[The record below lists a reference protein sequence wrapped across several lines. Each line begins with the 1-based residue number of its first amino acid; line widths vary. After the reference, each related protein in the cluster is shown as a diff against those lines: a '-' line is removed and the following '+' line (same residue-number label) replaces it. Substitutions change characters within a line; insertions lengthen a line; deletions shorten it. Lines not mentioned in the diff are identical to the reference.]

1 MNPAVS
7 ETGHLQDNTPLM
19 HRLVRVVL
27 FLTSFSWTFNPIE
40 DYMGGGTS
48 IEKII
53 SRMIPMLIVA
63 AYALVGPGRRHL
75 RQIWRPSHWPIL
87 WYILMGVMCGISS
100 IQPALVAWKGAE
112 IFILLMWITVS
123 CPTQA
128 DTKRE
133 FVAIARCVEILLW
146 ATIIL
151 AIINPGL
158 GLRRSASLL
167 PWLQGYLPMLN
178 PNAIGFL
185 SLLAIIR
192 LLFLPA
198 KAKPIRLL
206 IVSGTLLCSQSRT
219 SYAVMALVLM
229 IFVIEGLRMRA
240 YGRVVVASALALCTA
255 LFSLGALDTLMRVI
269 MRGQSIDEL
278 DSLSGRT
285 DYWTFAFQYISWFG
299 EGLATGSRSLIF
311 LDSDTFHKGSVNM
324 HNSFI
329 EALLGAGYVGAL
341 PFLLMLTLSVL
352 RQAWRAL
359 AHPNI
364 FNAIFLSCAM
374 MFAARGMTSIVLAL
388 FSFDMLL
395 LFIFLACLNATQN
408 PATQPQPANAIR
420 PRPIVHTIPL
430 AKQQPSGDNASTQRI
445 S

>member
-1 MNPAVS
+1 MTPAVS
-7 ETGHLQDNTPLM
+7 ETGHALQDDTPLL
-19 HRLVRVVL
+19 HRFVRVIL

-40 DYMGGGTS
+40 DYVGGGTT

-63 AYALVGPGRRHL
+63 AYALIGPRRHHL
-75 RQIWRPSHWPIL
+75 RQLWRPNRWPIL
-87 WYILMGVMCGISS
+87 WYILIGVMCGLSS
-100 IQPALVAWKGAE
+100 IQPSLVAWKGAE

-133 FVAIARCVEILLW
+133 FVAIARFVEILLW

-178 PNAIGFL
+178 PNTIGFL
-185 SLLAIIR
+185 SLLAVMR

-198 KAKPIRLL
+198 KAKPIRLF
-206 IVSGTLLCSQSRT
+206 IVAGTLLCSQSRT
-219 SYAVMALVLM
+219 SYAVMALVLI

-240 YGRVVVASALALCTA
+240 YGRVILASALALCTA
-255 LFSLGALDTLMRVI
+255 LFALGALDTIMRVI
-269 MRGQSIDEL
+269 MRGQSVDEL

-285 DYWTFAFQYISWFG
+285 DYWAFAFQYVSWFG
-299 EGLATGSRSLIF
+299 DGLTTGSRGLIF

-324 HNSFI
+324 HNSFL

-341 PFLLMLTLSVL
+341 PFLLMLILSIV

-359 AHPNI
+359 AHPNLYH
-364 FNAIFLSCAM
+364 AVFLSCAI
-374 MFAARGMTSIVLAL
+374 MFAARSMTSIVLAL
-388 FSFDMLL
+388 FSFDMLM
-395 LFIFLACLNATQN
+395 LFIFLAYLNAPQN
-408 PATQPQPANAIR
+408 TATQQQTAPIR
-420 PRPIVHTIPL
+420 PRPIVHAIPL
-430 AKQQPSGDNASTQRI
+430 AKQNLL
-445 S
+445 